1 MLKPAWRVSMA
12 ALITRATR
20 LDLIAPR
27 QARYLWMQ
35 MGRAGY
41 REREPAE
48 LDFPKEDPQTLRE
61 LFDLHRS
68 QLNYSMADLSGLL
81 ALHPHEI
88 AHIYPV
94 EPTVEEARR
103 HLRAI

>member
-1 MLKPAWRVSMA
+1 MA
-12 ALITRATR
+12 ALITRASR

-48 LDFPKEDPQTLRE
+48 LDFPHEEPRILKE
-61 LFDLHRS
+61 LFDIHRDA
-68 QLNYSMADLSGLL
+68 LNYSLTDLASLF
-81 ALHPHEI
+81 AVHPDEI
-88 AHIYPV
+88 TRTYPV
-94 EPTVEEARR
+94 VATSDEARR